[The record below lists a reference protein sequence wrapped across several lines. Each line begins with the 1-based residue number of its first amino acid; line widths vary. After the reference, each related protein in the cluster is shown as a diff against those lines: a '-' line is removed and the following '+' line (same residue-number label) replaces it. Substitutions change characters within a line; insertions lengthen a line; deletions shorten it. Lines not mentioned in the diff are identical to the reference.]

1 MGIRSIMRRAGKMP
15 CKLEF
20 YVAVMG
26 LRGERRSAFRTLTA
40 LKSFDRHARVLAGT
54 WRQKLRPKCGDNL
67 LCRQHLA
74 ARELLDAL
82 RQGLDKPDG
91 YALATALALAL
102 TDRAQEIVEEL
113 DRKDQERSGDTTHTI
128 PSDSRPRALRKH
140 RMPRNLDA
148 ANGHVTR
155 AIQLCAAS
163 ATALD
168 GRRYC
173 RCAGKH
179 SLVL

>member
-1 MGIRSIMRRAGKMP
+1 MRTMGIRWIMRRAGKMP

-113 DRKDQERSGDTTHTI
+113 DRKERNDQ
-128 PSDSRPRALRKH
+128 RK
-140 RMPRNLDA
+140 N
-148 ANGHVTR
+148 
-155 AIQLCAAS
+155 
-163 ATALD
+163 
-168 GRRYC
+168 
-173 RCAGKH
+173 
-179 SLVL
+179 